1 MKNILTIFKKEIRRV
16 FTDRRMVMSL
26 ILPGVLIFIIYSIMG
41 QFIAKQ
47 VTVDEEYKYEIVIV
61 NYDNNLDPYFGF
73 LTPDAFS
80 ITYLDETNDDYLTQL
95 SEKKLDLYIVYPDNF
110 YQNSLNYNSATDGN
124 GNSPIVKVYH
134 NSAKVESGAAYNIY
148 LSGLSLFQETIS
160 EKFRINVGPETF
172 DLITEESM
180 TIQIITMLVPFLLI
194 MFLFTGAMGISVESI
209 AGEKERGT
217 IATILATPIKRTE
230 LALGKTFAL
239 GVLALLSAAS
249 SFIGLMLSMPKLM
262 AGIDLDLS
270 IYGPAEYLLLLFV
283 IIATTLVYVVIISI
297 VSAFAKTIKEA
308 NAYAGMLSILNMV
321 VGISSMAGVSTTSV
335 WSYLIP
341 IFNSTQVISAILSLE
356 VNIINLLVT
365 IVVNLGIVAVG
376 VVLLTKMFNS
386 EKVMFNS

>member
-47 VTVDEEYKYEIVIV
+47 VTVDEKYKYEIVIV

-73 LTPDAFS
+73 LTPDKFN
-80 ITYLDETNDDYLTQL
+80 ITHLTETNDDYLTQL
-95 SEKKLDLYIVYPDNF
+95 SEKKLDLYIVYPDDF
-110 YQNSLNYNSATDGN
+110 YQKSLNYNSAVDGS

-134 NSAKVESGAAYNIY
+134 NSAKVESGAAYNLY
-148 LSGLSLFQETIS
+148 LTGLSLFQETIS
-160 EKFRINVGPETF
+160 EKFRINVGPEVF

-194 MFLFTGAMGISVESI
+194 MFLYTGAMGISVESI

-217 IATILATPIKRTE
+217 IATILATPINRTE

-270 IYGPAEYLLLLFV
+270 IYGPGEYLLLLFV

>member
-47 VTVDEEYKYEIVIV
+47 VTVDEKYKYEIVIV

-73 LTPDAFS
+73 LTPDKFN
-80 ITYLDETNDDYLTQL
+80 ITHLTETNDDYLTQL
-95 SEKKLDLYIVYPDNF
+95 SEKKLDLYIVYPDDF
-110 YQNSLNYNSATDGN
+110 YQKSLNYNSAVDGS

-134 NSAKVESGAAYNIY
+134 NSAKVESGAAYNLY
-148 LSGLSLFQETIS
+148 LTGLSLFQETIS
-160 EKFRINVGPETF
+160 EKFRINVGPEVF

-194 MFLFTGAMGISVESI
+194 MFLYTGAMGISVESI

-270 IYGPAEYLLLLFV
+270 IYGPGEYLLLLFV

>member
-47 VTVDEEYKYEIVIV
+47 VTVDEKYKYEIVIV

-73 LTPDAFS
+73 LTPDKFN
-80 ITYLDETNDDYLTQL
+80 ITHLTETNDDYLTQL
-95 SEKKLDLYIVYPDNF
+95 SEKKLDLYIVYPDDF
-110 YQNSLNYNSATDGN
+110 YQKSLNYNSAVDGS

-134 NSAKVESGAAYNIY
+134 NSAKVESGAAYNLY
-148 LSGLSLFQETIS
+148 LTGLSLFQETIS
-160 EKFRINVGPETF
+160 EKFRINVGPEVF

-194 MFLFTGAMGISVESI
+194 MFLYTGAMGISVESI

-270 IYGPAEYLLLLFV
+270 IYGPGEYLLLLFV

-308 NAYAGMLSILNMV
+308 NAYASMLSILNMV

>member
-47 VTVDEEYKYEIVIV
+47 VTVDEKYKYEIVIV

-73 LTPDAFS
+73 LTPDKFN
-80 ITYLDETNDDYLTQL
+80 ITHLTETNDDYLTQL
-95 SEKKLDLYIVYPDNF
+95 SEKKLDLYIVYPDDF
-110 YQNSLNYNSATDGN
+110 YQKSLNYNSAVDGS

-134 NSAKVESGAAYNIY
+134 NSAKVESGAAYNLY
-148 LSGLSLFQETIS
+148 LTGLSLFQETIS
-160 EKFRINVGPETF
+160 EKFRINVGPEVF

-194 MFLFTGAMGISVESI
+194 MFLYTGAMGISVESI

-217 IATILATPIKRTE
+217 IATILATPIRRTE

-270 IYGPAEYLLLLFV
+270 IYGPGEYLLLLFV

>member
-1 MKNILTIFKKEIRRV
+1 M
-16 FTDRRMVMSL
+16 
-26 ILPGVLIFIIYSIMG
+26 
-41 QFIAKQ
+41 
-47 VTVDEEYKYEIVIV
+47 
-61 NYDNNLDPYFGF
+61 
-73 LTPDAFS
+73 
-80 ITYLDETNDDYLTQL
+80 
-95 SEKKLDLYIVYPDNF
+95 
-110 YQNSLNYNSATDGN
+110 
-124 GNSPIVKVYH
+124 
-134 NSAKVESGAAYNIY
+134 
-148 LSGLSLFQETIS
+148 
-160 EKFRINVGPETF
+160 F

-194 MFLFTGAMGISVESI
+194 MFLYTGAMGISVESI

-270 IYGPAEYLLLLFV
+270 IYGPGEYLLLLFV

>member
-47 VTVDEEYKYEIVIV
+47 VTVDEKYKYEIVIV

-73 LTPDAFS
+73 LTPDKFN
-80 ITYLDETNDDYLTQL
+80 ITHLTETNDDYLTQL
-95 SEKKLDLYIVYPDNF
+95 SEKKLDLYIVYPDDF
-110 YQNSLNYNSATDGN
+110 YQKSLNYNSAVDGS

-134 NSAKVESGAAYNIY
+134 NSAKVESGAAYNLY
-148 LSGLSLFQETIS
+148 LTGLSLFQETIS
-160 EKFRINVGPETF
+160 EKFRINVGPEVF

-194 MFLFTGAMGISVESI
+194 MFLYTGAMGISVESI

-270 IYGPAEYLLLLFV
+270 IYGPGEYLLLLFV

-356 VNIINLLVT
+356 VNIVNLIVT
-365 IVVNLGIVAVG
+365 ILVNLAAVAVG
-376 VVLLTKMFNS
+376 VFALTKMFNS

>member
-239 GVLALLSAAS
+239 GILALLSAAS

>member
-16 FTDRRMVMSL
+16 FTDRRMVLSL

-376 VVLLTKMFNS
+376 GVLLTKMFNS

>member
-47 VTVDEEYKYEIVIV
+47 VTVDEKYKYEIVIV

-73 LTPDAFS
+73 LTPDKFN
-80 ITYLDETNDDYLTQL
+80 ITHLTETNDDYLTQL
-95 SEKKLDLYIVYPDNF
+95 SEKKLDLYIVYPDDF
-110 YQNSLNYNSATDGN
+110 YQKSLNYNSAVDGS

-134 NSAKVESGAAYNIY
+134 NSAKVESGAAYNLY
-148 LSGLSLFQETIS
+148 LTGLSLFQETIS
-160 EKFRINVGPETF
+160 EKFRINVGPEVF

-194 MFLFTGAMGISVESI
+194 MFLYTGAMGISVESI

-217 IATILATPIKRTE
+217 IETILATPIKRTE

-270 IYGPAEYLLLLFV
+270 IYGPGEYLLLLFV